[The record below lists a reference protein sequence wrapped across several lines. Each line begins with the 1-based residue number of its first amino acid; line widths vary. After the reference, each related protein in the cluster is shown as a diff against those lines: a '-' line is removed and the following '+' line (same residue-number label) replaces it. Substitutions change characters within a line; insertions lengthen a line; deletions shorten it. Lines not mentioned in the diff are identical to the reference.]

1 MICTDGIIIGSP
13 VYSAE
18 VTANMQALME
28 RASMIMEES
37 PELLMHKVGSSVI
50 VARRGRIQNALDQI
64 NYFFLNHEMYVVG
77 SNNWNRIWEHQ
88 DISFTEDEQ
97 LQNMVRKI
105 GKDMAVLLKALH

>member
-1 MICTDGIIIGSP
+1 MICADGIIIGSP